1 LLAKK
6 SAHAVNAEQAF
17 STDLIPPAEADAFD
31 LAVVEEL
38 IREAALYSPASFQ
51 PFAIDK
57 FGIDI

>member
-1 LLAKK
+1 
-6 SAHAVNAEQAF
+6 
-17 STDLIPPAEADAFD
+17 LIPPAEADAFD